1 MRVGLA
7 LPSSPTYATGKR
19 GEAPRFQVIVG
30 SIAMDQQLATQVKE
44 AIARSLKLPMAPED
58 IADDIPLFGEG
69 LGLDS
74 IDVLEL
80 VLELER
86 TFNVKIT
93 DEQLGRRAL
102 RSVRTIVELIEQ
114 TRGQAPAETK

>member
-1 MRVGLA
+1 
-7 LPSSPTYATGKR
+7 
-19 GEAPRFQVIVG
+19 
-30 SIAMDQQLATQVKE
+30 MDQPLSTQIKE
-44 AIARSLKLPMAPED
+44 AIVRCLRLPIAPRD

-86 TFNVKIT
+86 SFGVKIT
-93 DEQLGRRAL
+93 DEQLARRTL
-102 RSVRTIVELIEQ
+102 RSVTTIVQLIEQ
-114 TRGQAPAETK
+114 TRGEAPAASS

>member
-1 MRVGLA
+1 MRVGQA
-7 LPSSPTYATGKR
+7 FAPSPACAAGKR
-19 GEAPRFQVIVG
+19 GEAPRVQVIVG
-30 SIAMDQQLATQVKE
+30 SIVMDQQLATQVKE

-114 TRGQAPAETK
+114 TRGLAPAETK

>member
-1 MRVGLA
+1 MRVGQA
-7 LPSSPTYATGKR
+7 LPSPPTCATGKR